1 MRSWS
6 WKKGITWKWHIFQHT
21 GWCLLSR
28 EKAVKDVNSRVGFC
42 FLVGVQFPPKP
53 LWKYITL
60 RNRPGGV
67 SVSIC
72 ADDRAAGDARKNIL
86 GGYYHGNLWLEAKDK
101 MDIFMASQ
109 DPPILVALLDSV
121 CLPSMATRTRT
132 LYPQASSA
140 SNGIHILLFC
150 MIDHR
155 IWLHG
160 WTTIYRPK

>member
-1 MRSWS
+1 M
-6 WKKGITWKWHIFQHT
+6 KK
-21 GWCLLSR
+21 
-28 EKAVKDVNSRVGFC
+28 E
-42 FLVGVQFPPKP
+42 P

-86 GGYYHGNLWLEAKDK
+86 GGHYHGNLWLGAKDK
-101 MDIFMASQ
+101 IDIFLALP
-109 DPPILVALLDSV
+109 DPPILVYLLDSV

-140 SNGIHILLFC
+140 SNGIHNLFC
-150 MIDHR
+150 YFVRLTTEFSYMDELPFTDQNKSIIR
-155 IWLHG
+155 LWIWIPWLDPDLQFCSFESFFG
-160 WTTIYRPK
+160 QWDWVLGLLLT

>member
-1 MRSWS
+1 MAALEFMLISKLWINS
-6 WKKGITWKWHIFQHT
+6 EILTTDKAIFNFYNLTELHYIYICHII
-21 GWCLLSR
+21 WLL
-28 EKAVKDVNSRVGFC
+28 
-42 FLVGVQFPPKP
+42 FLVKEP

-86 GGYYHGNLWLEAKDK
+86 GGYYHGKLWLEAKDK
-101 MDIFMASQ
+101 MDIFKASP
-109 DPPILVALLDSV
+109 DPPILVDLLDSV

-140 SNGIHILLFC
+140 SNGIHNLFC
-150 MIDHR
+150 YFV
-155 IWLHG
+155 WL
-160 WTTIYRPK
+160 TTEFGRPK